1 MAVAF
6 SQRGWE
12 DALTESTGTAKQIKD
27 NHRKMW
33 ALGDYSQVAGFLQ
46 PASDALADACGID
59 LETTV
64 LDVGCGTGN
73 LALTAARR
81 GAQVVATD
89 LTPELLE
96 IAKQRAASEGLELEW
111 QIADAEELPF
121 ERDRFDVVT
130 SVFGAMF
137 APHAA
142 KVAEEMLRVTKP
154 GGVVGFTSWANDGYT
169 GRNLELTSSY
179 GPPTPPGIDS
189 VGSWGDES
197 VARKR
202 FEDAGA
208 TVEVTYGNV
217 VWDFESLEAAREFN
231 ETNVPPMVA
240 AKMRMDPEKYEE
252 MVAKQRELQQE
263 FNRGENGRVTIDAK
277 FLVIVAR
284 KPSA

>member
-1 MAVAF
+1 M
-6 SQRGWE
+6 
-12 DALTESTGTAKQIKD
+12 TESTEPAQQIKD

-46 PASDALADACGID
+46 PASDALADACGIGA
-59 LETTV
+59 ETTV
-64 LDVGCGTGN
+64 LDVGSGTGN

-81 GAQVVATD
+81 GATVVATD
-89 LTPELLE
+89 LTPQLLE
-96 IAKQRAASEGLELEW
+96 LAKGRSTEESLELEW
-111 QIADAEELPF
+111 HEADAENLPF
-121 ERDRFDVVT
+121 EDGRFDVVT

-137 APHAA
+137 APHAS

-154 GGVVGFTSWANDGYT
+154 GGVVGFTAWANDGYT
-169 GRNLELTSSY
+169 GKNLELTSSY
-179 GPPTPPGIDS
+179 GPPAPPGIDT

-208 TVEVTYGNV
+208 EVDVTYGNV
-217 VWDFESLEAAREFN
+217 VWDFDSLPAAREFN

-252 MVAKQRELQQE
+252 MVAKQRELQE
-263 FNRGENGRVTIDAK
+263 TFNRGENGRVTIDAK

-284 KPSA
+284 KPVT